1 MCRSRIILTLLSA
14 LWGTAILLSSCSGP
28 QPAGETKQLSL
39 DEHRKQKDDRFR
51 DWDNSPLPRKEI
63 GSFKGLN
70 YFPADEKFNV
80 QASFKK
86 VSGEKPFALP
96 ATNDTS
102 YVYVKYGELSFVLD
116 GVPCKLS
123 VYQSPEIIARPGQ
136 EDYLFIPFTDLTNGK
151 ETYGGGRYLDF
162 RIPKNEVTNLDFNF
176 AYNPY
181 CVYNPTGFY
190 CPIPPKENQLAVRI
204 EAGEKN
210 YGKH

>member
-1 MCRSRIILTLLSA
+1 MWRNRTLLAGFA
-14 LWGTAILLSSCSGP
+14 LGAVLSFFASCSSAP
-28 QPAGETKQLSL
+28 PVSEAKALSL
-39 DEHRKQKDDRFR
+39 DAHRGQKDDRFR
-51 DWDNSPLPRKEI
+51 DWNTSPLPKKEI
-63 GSFKGLN
+63 GSFTGLS
-70 YFPADEKFNV
+70 YFPANDAFNV
-80 QASFKK
+80 EAAFKK

-102 YVYVKYGELSFVLD
+102 YVYVKYGELYFTIHQTA
-116 GVPCKLS
+116 CTLS
-123 VYQSPEIIARPGQ
+123 VYQSPEITSGKGQ

-162 RIPKNEVTNLDFNF
+162 RIPKEEKVNIDFNY

-190 CPIPPKENQLAVRI
+190 CPIPPKENQLLVRI

-210 YGKH
+210 FGSH

>member
-1 MCRSRIILTLLSA
+1 MCRNRTLLA
-14 LWGTAILLSSCSGP
+14 GFLLGAAFAFFASCSSAPPVTEAKG
-28 QPAGETKQLSL
+28 LSL
-39 DEHRKQKDDRFR
+39 DEHRSQKDERFR
-51 DWDNSPLPRKEI
+51 DWNTSPLPKKEI
-63 GSFKGLN
+63 GSFTGLH
-70 YFPADEKFNV
+70 YFPANEAFNV
-80 QASFKK
+80 EAVFKK

-102 YVYVKYGELSFVLD
+102 YVYVKYGELYFTIHQMACTLA
-116 GVPCKLS
+116 
-123 VYQSPEIIARPGQ
+123 VYQSPEIASGKGQ

-162 RIPKNEVTNLDFNF
+162 RIPKEEKVNVDFNY

-190 CPIPPKENQLAVRI
+190 CPIPPKENQLPVRI

-210 YGKH
+210 FGNH

>member
-1 MCRSRIILTLLSA
+1 MCRNRTLLTAFILGAA
-14 LWGTAILLSSCSGP
+14 LAFFASCSSAP
-28 QPAGETKQLSL
+28 PVTEAKVLSL
-39 DEHRKQKDDRFR
+39 DEHRSQKDERFR
-51 DWDNSPLPRKEI
+51 DWNTSPLPKKEI
-63 GSFKGLN
+63 GSFTGLH
-70 YFPADEKFNV
+70 YFPANEAFNV
-80 QASFKK
+80 EAVFKK

-102 YVYVKYGELSFVLD
+102 YVYVKYGELYFTIHQTVCTLA
-116 GVPCKLS
+116 
-123 VYQSPEIIARPGQ
+123 VYQSPEIASGKGQ

-162 RIPKNEVTNLDFNF
+162 RIPKEEKVNIDFNY

-190 CPIPPKENQLAVRI
+190 CPIPPKENQLPVRV

-210 YGKH
+210 FRNH